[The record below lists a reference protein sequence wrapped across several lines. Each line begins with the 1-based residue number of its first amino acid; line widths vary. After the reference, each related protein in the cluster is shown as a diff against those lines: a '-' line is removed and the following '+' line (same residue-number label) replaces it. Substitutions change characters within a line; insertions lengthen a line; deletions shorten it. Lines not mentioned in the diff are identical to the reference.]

1 VTAVTAILIRPAT
14 AVETT
19 GIERSVGRSDF
30 GLRFLAAMV
39 ILDGSGCTAA

>member
-1 VTAVTAILIRPAT
+1 MRPAT

-19 GIERSVGRSDF
+19 GIGRSVGRSDF

-39 ILDGSGCTAA
+39 ILTLPVGLFPI